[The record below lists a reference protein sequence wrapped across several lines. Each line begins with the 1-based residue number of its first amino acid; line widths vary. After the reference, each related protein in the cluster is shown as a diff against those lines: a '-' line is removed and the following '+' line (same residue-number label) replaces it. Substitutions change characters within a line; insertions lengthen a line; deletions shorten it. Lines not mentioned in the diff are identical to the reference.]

1 MGKPLTHK
9 PSSNTAAVITIA
21 AVPGVAH
28 ELELLGFSYDG
39 APTGGNLK
47 VESPSGTTLL
57 ELYVTSAGAGFVPLS
72 GSCLKSTSVNAA
84 MIITLAAGGSGVSGI
99 VNAIQRQ

>member
-28 ELELLGFSYDG
+28 ELESVSFSYNG
-39 APTGGNLK
+39 TPTNGNFK
-47 VESPSGTTLL
+47 IESPSGTTLY
-57 ELYVTSAGAGFVPLS
+57 EVYVTSAGAGPMPL
-72 GSCLKSTSVNAA
+72 GNSCLKSPSVNAE

-99 VNAIQRQ
+99 VNAIQRV

>member
-1 MGKPLTHK
+1 MGKPLVHA
-9 PSSNTAAVITIA
+9 PASNTAAVITIA

-28 ELELLGFSYDG
+28 ELESVSFSYDA
-39 APTGGNLK
+39 APTGGSITI
-47 VESPSGTTLL
+47 ESPSGTVLQKLFITA
-57 ELYVTSAGAGFVPLS
+57 AGAGPMPFG

-84 MIITLAAGGSGVSGI
+84 MIITLAAGGGGVSGI